1 MKRFIAGIS
10 VFIAIIMLVWGFFKV
25 NIEATEAFNSSKYER
40 SNVDYEKIK
49 KDTGLDLEKLSR
61 DDSFIK
67 TYDEKDKFIVVIG
80 KYKIDLEETIVGRVI
95 VNTLDIIDSGI
106 KNMEEFFYDILE

>member
-1 MKRFIAGIS
+1 M
-10 VFIAIIMLVWGFFKV
+10 AIVMLIWGFFKI

-40 SNVDYEKIK
+40 SDVDYEKIK

-67 TYDEKDKFIVVIG
+67 TYDEEDKFIVVIG
-80 KYKIDLEETIVGRVI
+80 KYKIDLQETVVGRVI
-95 VNTLDIIDSGI
+95 VNTLDTIDNVL
-106 KNMEEFFYDILE
+106 KNMEEFFYDILY